1 MTLIKFKNNGQSTLR
16 PGFSDIFPSIFN
28 ETLSDRLVNRTPAVN
43 ISESEDAYHIELA
56 APGLKKQ
63 DFKISIDHPLLTI
76 SVEQQSET
84 KESAE
89 ETKEIKKYNKRE
101 FNFSSFVRT
110 FNLPELADHNRI
122 DAAYEDGV
130 LKVDVAKKEESK
142 TLSRQIE
149 IK

>member
-1 MTLIKFKNNGQSTLR
+1 MTLVKFKNNGQHTLR

-28 ETLSDRLVNRTPAVN
+28 DSFSDRLVNRTPAVN
-43 ISESEDAYHIELA
+43 ISESADAYHIELA

-63 DFKISIDHPLLTI
+63 DFKISIDYPLLSVT
-76 SVEQQSET
+76 VEQQAET
-84 KESAE
+84 TEA
-89 ETKEIKKYNKRE
+89 TKKYNKRE
-101 FNFSSFVRT
+101 FNYSSFVRT

-122 DAAYEDGV
+122 DAVYEDGV

>member
-1 MTLIKFKNNGQSTLR
+1 MTLIKFKNNGHSALR
-16 PGFSDIFPSIFN
+16 PGFSDIFPSLFN
-28 ETLSDRLVNRTPAVN
+28 DSFSDRLINRTPAVN
-43 ISESEDAYHIELA
+43 ISESADAYHIELA

-63 DFKISIDHPLLTI
+63 DFKISIDHPLLSI

-84 KESAE
+84 T
-89 ETKEIKKYNKRE
+89 ETADETKKYNKRE
-101 FNFSSFVRT
+101 FNYNSFVRT
-110 FNLPELADHNRI
+110 FNLPEQADHNRI
-122 DAAYEDGV
+122 DASYEDGV